1 MYIKDSILK
10 KINISY
16 LILTSLLGFVLIY
29 GIINTM
35 VSLKYEHEKELIY
48 LHTRPASD
56 YIKQTLEVLCE
67 FLAYVL
73 LNFLY
78 LLLTVHIKL
87 KKTNL

>member
-35 VSLKYEHEKELIY
+35 VSLKYEHEKELID

-78 LLLTVHIKL
+78 LLLTVHIEL